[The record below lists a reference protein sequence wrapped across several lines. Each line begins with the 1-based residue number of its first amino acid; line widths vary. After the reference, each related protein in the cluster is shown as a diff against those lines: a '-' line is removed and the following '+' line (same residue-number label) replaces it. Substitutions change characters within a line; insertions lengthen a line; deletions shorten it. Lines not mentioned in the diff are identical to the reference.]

1 MKNLILL
8 VFGIV
13 ITLVLVLFSSHI
25 YEALYYERAFSDA
38 MYNGNVYFMIA
49 LFSSIILWVMAVVYY
64 YIINSV
70 RFSRW
75 YHWLVMLLGA
85 SCLATTVNY
94 YYAKSIFTA
103 DKLDFSLQL
112 FNFSVVE
119 TILNMVLFIVVS
131 FSIRWWSSNC
141 RHTPIPE

>member
-8 VFGIV
+8 VFGVV

-49 LFSSIILWVMAVVYY
+49 LFSSIILWVMAIVYY

-75 YHWLVMLLGA
+75 YHWLIALVSVAVL
-85 SCLATTVNY
+85 TPIINY
-94 YYAKSIFTA
+94 TYPSNIFSG
-103 DKLDFSLQL
+103 DGLDFGGQL
-112 FNFSVVE
+112 FSFCIVDLAIE
-119 TILNMVLFIVVS
+119 IVLFVIAS
-131 FSIRWWSSNC
+131 FSLRWWSANC

>member
-8 VFGIV
+8 VFGVV

-70 RFSRW
+70 RFSRCW
-75 YHWLVMLLGA
+75 VLLA
-85 SCLATTVNY
+85 
-94 YYAKSIFTA
+94 
-103 DKLDFSLQL
+103 
-112 FNFSVVE
+112 
-119 TILNMVLFIVVS
+119 
-131 FSIRWWSSNC
+131 
-141 RHTPIPE
+141 

>member
-13 ITLVLVLFSSHI
+13 ITLVLVLFSWHI
-25 YEALYYERAFSDA
+25 YEILYYERAFSNA
-38 MYNGNVYFMIA
+38 MYNENIYFMIA
-49 LFSSIILWVMAVVYY
+49 LFSSIVIWLMAIIYY

-70 RFSRW
+70 YFSRW
-75 YHWLVMLLGA
+75 YHWLVMLMGA
-85 SCLATTVNY
+85 SGLATTVNY
-94 YYAKSIFTA
+94 YYVKSIFTA

>member
-13 ITLVLVLFSSHI
+13 ITLVLVLFSWHI
-25 YEALYYERAFSDA
+25 YEVLYYERAFSNA
-38 MYNGNVYFMIA
+38 MYNENIYFMIA
-49 LFSSIILWVMAVVYY
+49 LFSSIVIWLMAIIYY

-70 RFSRW
+70 YFSRW
-75 YHWLVMLLGA
+75 YHWLVMLMGA
-85 SCLATTVNY
+85 SGLATTVNY
-94 YYAKSIFTA
+94 YYVKSIFTA